1 MSFSFSGA
9 NATMLPPSSL
19 ALKSQFATRKM
30 RSPHLISPMFDM
42 LFICGLAP
50 WILGLFTFVLTGGQI
65 VGGANSSANSSH
77 PWFTAS
83 FVAVSFIIGESH
95 QFTSILRYYG
105 SFKARKKKYRL
116 QRVPFWL
123 IYFAVIV
130 ALFAIFMPSNP
141 SRAVLQSVTSPIFLF
156 MFTIG
161 VGLFPTALLHHFI
174 AQSVAVGQIYCR
186 MEGYTFARSEKLT
199 ISIISWLLLLTGTLT
214 IAQPFF
220 TSINLTATALPLFQ
234 ETKLLSIDSFN
245 MLVNAL
251 TYSTIF
257 SICAF
262 GFNVLMRGVVHNQ
275 WLPTKTALLWTNFA
289 FFVLLPLPA
298 MLYVWLFVPIFF
310 HATQHW
316 AVAWSTH
323 MAESVENARIE
334 SSKKAPIIDL
344 CRFLLPI
351 MFTTCVVLFMPL
363 VWPTSHMPGFAQPT
377 GMEATLSVFLSMFV
391 FYLHYFADRVVWRP
405 KS

>member
-9 NATMLPPSSL
+9 GATMLRPSSL
-19 ALKSQFATRKM
+19 ALKNQFATKKM
-30 RSPHLISPMFDM
+30 GSPHLVSPMFDM

-50 WILGLFTFVLTGGQI
+50 WILGLATFLLTGGQI
-65 VGGANSSANSSH
+65 VSGSNSPASSH

-105 SFKARKKKYRL
+105 SFKRRKKKYRL
-116 QRVPFWL
+116 ERVPFWL
-123 IYFAVIV
+123 IYVAALV
-130 ALFAIFMPSNP
+130 ALAAIFMPNSL
-141 SRAVLQSVTSPIFLF
+141 SRDFIQSATGPLFLF
-156 MFTIG
+156 IFSIAI
-161 VGLFPTALLHHFI
+161 GLFPSALLHHFI
-174 AQSVAVGQIYCR
+174 AQAVAVGQMYCK
-186 MEGYTFARSEKLT
+186 MEGYTFGRSEKLT
-199 ISIISWLLLLTGTLT
+199 LRIISWLLLLTGTLT

-220 TSINLTATALPLFQ
+220 TSINLTSMALPLFE
-234 ETKLLSIDSFN
+234 ETKLLSIDSFK
-245 MLVNAL
+245 MLMNISMYA
-251 TYSTIF
+251 TIF
-257 SICAF
+257 AICAF
-262 GFNVLMRGVVHNQ
+262 GFNALMRGFVHNE
-275 WLPTKTALLWTNFA
+275 WMPVKTAMLWINFA
-289 FFVLLPLPA
+289 LFVLVPLPA

-323 MAESVENARIE
+323 KAESVENATIE
-334 SSKKAPIIDL
+334 GSSKVPIISF

-363 VWPTSHMPGFAQPT
+363 VLSPGHLQGFVPA
-377 GMEATLSVFLSMFV
+377 GMDATLNVFLSMFV